1 MENTGLLA
9 LLCLDKYDDLRRMYL
24 LFRRVEG
31 GLAVVRSMMAD
42 YVKENGRQLV
52 MVRVWVCGC
61 VGCFGVCVCVCVVWG
76 HLRRIFV
83 SYLCF
88 KHPHTH
94 KHTRAYTKTRTRTH
108 THTRTHI
115 YAHHRTLSGLR
126 TLWNLCKAC

>member
-61 VGCFGVCVCVCVVWG
+61 VGCFGVCVCVCVWCGDISGGFLLVTCA
-76 HLRRIFV
+76 
-83 SYLCF
+83 SN
-88 KHPHTH
+88 
-94 KHTRAYTKTRTRTH
+94 
-108 THTRTHI
+108 THTRTSTHVHTQRH
-115 YAHHRTLSGLR
+115 AHAHTRTHAHTYTHTTGP
-126 TLWNLCKAC
+126 